1 MICRVV
7 KEVVRCYTYAKAQS
21 LKVRAMNEASKAERG
36 MASSHVESSGEEWR
50 DAGSKDAP

>member
-7 KEVVRCYTYAKAQS
+7 KEAIRCYTYAKAQS

-36 MASSHVESSGEEWR
+36 MAPSHVEPSGEKWG
-50 DAGSKDAP
+50 DAG